1 MFLQSK
7 FPVQL
12 IVNDFIF
19 LFVHTS
25 KDAAPFLS
33 ATISIWSQIVTLDK
47 HMSSSSL
54 LVLHF
59 QRTVRG
65 HET

>member
-33 ATISIWSQIVTLDK
+33 ATTFDEPFPSG
-47 HMSSSSL
+47 
-54 LVLHF
+54 
-59 QRTVRG
+59 VRL
-65 HET
+65 

>member
-1 MFLQSK
+1 MCQALLFRVELRMFLQSK
-7 FPVQL
+7 FPVHL

-33 ATISIWSQIVTLDK
+33 ATTFDEPFPSG
-47 HMSSSSL
+47 
-54 LVLHF
+54 
-59 QRTVRG
+59 VRL
-65 HET
+65 